1 MQILR
6 LDNEQNLR
14 TLINRHLVPSDGD
27 GDKCASEAMQI
38 LRLIDFKIYK
48 FQLGI
53 ALIQK
58 PEADASGFYFTISN
72 IILIIV
78 C

>member
-1 MQILR
+1 MCRQ
-6 LDNEQNLR
+6 
-14 TLINRHLVPSDGD
+14 LIRFSCVAKYKRAFGEAYI
-27 GDKCASEAMQI
+27 CASEAMQI

-48 FQLGI
+48 FQLEI